1 MNSSIKPAVIL
12 YFVEGPAPKADDF
25 LKAASLNAT
34 VKFRNALA
42 VDPDHGG
49 IEPCDGVAGAVP
61 PVYAKA
67 FPSAEDAIAK
77 KASELKALAA
87 KVGDAPVP
95 KKGKDKEDEAT
106 KTDEPPVGKDD
117 HVLSQNK
124 TAGASAGWK
133 SN

>member
-1 MNSSIKPAVIL
+1 VNSSIKPAVIL

-95 KKGKDKEDEAT
+95 KKGKGKDKDKDKE
-106 KTDEPPVGKDD
+106 DEPPVGKGDP
-117 HVLSQNK
+117 VVSQNK
-124 TAGASAGWK
+124 TAGAGAGWQP
-133 SN
+133 N